1 MAGDFNGVS
10 IVVGGWRSKY
20 RQLYA
25 CWIVF
30 LCQSFIFSYFAALV
44 RQRISTERRQNK
56 NERRNKPGT
65 HRPVGDPSSSA
76 QEVALAEMQVGD
88 GLGNGVVQEKS

>member
-1 MAGDFNGVS
+1 MAGDFNGVAIFVREWS
-10 IVVGGWRSKY
+10 SKD

-44 RQRISTERRQNK
+44 RQIISAERRQNK
-56 NERRNKPGT
+56 NELRNRPGT

-88 GLGNGVVQEKS
+88 G